1 MITMMGGIP
10 CSGKTTLMKN
20 IIEDLG
26 SYENYEPI
34 PLFKCQ
40 KYKDILVVGQYPENE
55 TFGGTD
61 RLSYSTINKFQ
72 EFINQEVKKHKHILI
87 EGDRFFQAKNLEFLL
102 DEHDAI
108 VYILKI
114 QPEEE
119 KRRHIER
126 NDTQSEKWLKGRH
139 SQINN
144 LFTNFNLMGR
154 LEVRDTTNGIEKLK
168 NEILEELE

>member
-1 MITMMGGIP
+1 MIIIIGGVP
-10 CSGKTTLMKN
+10 CSGKTTLMKT
-20 IIEDLG
+20 IISDLG
-26 SYENYEPI
+26 LYELYEPTL
-34 PLFKCQ
+34 LFKSQ

-102 DEHDAI
+102 DEHDAM
-108 VYILKI
+108 VYTLKI

-119 KRRHIER
+119 KRRHVKR

-139 SQINN
+139 SQISH
-144 LFTNFNLMGR
+144 LFTNFDLMWR
-154 LEVRDTTNGIEKLK
+154 LQARDTTNGIKK
-168 NEILEELE
+168 VKDEIMELL

>member
-1 MITMMGGIP
+1 MIIMIGGIP
-10 CSGKTTLMKN
+10 CSGKTTLVKN
-20 IIEDLG
+20 IIEGLG

-40 KYKDILVVGQYPENE
+40 KYKDILLIGQYPENE

-61 RLSYSTINKFQ
+61 RLSYGTINKFQ
-72 EFINQEVKKHKHILI
+72 EFINQEVTKHKHILI

-102 DEHDAI
+102 DEHDAM
-108 VYILKI
+108 VYTLKI

-119 KRRHIER
+119 KRRHIKR

-154 LEVRDTTNGIEKLK
+154 LEVRDTSDGIEKVK
-168 NEILEELE
+168 DEIMELL

>member
-1 MITMMGGIP
+1 MIIIIGGVP
-10 CSGKTTLMKN
+10 CSGKTTLMKT
-20 IIEDLG
+20 IISDLG
-26 SYENYEPI
+26 LYELYEPTL
-34 PLFKCQ
+34 LFKSQ

-87 EGDRFFQAKNLEFLL
+87 EGDRFCQAKNLEFLL
-102 DEHDAI
+102 DEHDAM
-108 VYILKI
+108 VYTLKI

-119 KRRHIER
+119 KRRHVKR

-139 SQINN
+139 SQISH
-144 LFTNFNLMGR
+144 LFTNFDLMWR
-154 LEVRDTTNGIEKLK
+154 LQARDTTNGIKK
-168 NEILEELE
+168 VKDEIMELL